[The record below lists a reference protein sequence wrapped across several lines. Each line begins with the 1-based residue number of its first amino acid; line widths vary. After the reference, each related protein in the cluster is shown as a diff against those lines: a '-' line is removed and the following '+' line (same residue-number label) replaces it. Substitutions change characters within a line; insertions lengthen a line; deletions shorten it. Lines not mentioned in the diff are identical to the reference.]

1 MKRNKR
7 QQSRNLR
14 GGAFTQDE
22 EEQLR
27 HIHFQDD
34 EINHLNELGIPFDTV
49 NQAISYYHDNS
60 FQLIMEIAERF
71 HNANS
76 GINEQQEMEGPSQM
90 GEEQQPFLNMH
101 DLDVNDEEEGPNATE
116 GVNEEQYMDE
126 TDAYGGMKRRH
137 TTQRKRALKNKKG
150 NKKSYKKMK
159 GGTCYGRGYGA
170 NSFDPNL
177 SIYNTRMPS
186 LFPYRPK

>member
-1 MKRNKR
+1 MNRNKR

-49 NQAISYYHDNS
+49 NQAISYYHENS
-60 FQLIMEIAERF
+60 FQIIMELAERF
-71 HNANS
+71 HNANA
-76 GINEQQEMEGPSQM
+76 GMNEQQEMEGSSQM
-90 GEEQQPFLNMH
+90 GQEQPFLDIH
-101 DLDVNDEEEGPNATE
+101 DLDVEEGPNATE
-116 GVNEEQYMDE
+116 DVNEEQYMDE
-126 TDAYGGMKRRH
+126 TAAYGGKNKRR
-137 TTQRKRALKNKKG
+137 TTQRKRILKNKTSHKKG
-150 NKKSYKKMK
+150 NQKMK